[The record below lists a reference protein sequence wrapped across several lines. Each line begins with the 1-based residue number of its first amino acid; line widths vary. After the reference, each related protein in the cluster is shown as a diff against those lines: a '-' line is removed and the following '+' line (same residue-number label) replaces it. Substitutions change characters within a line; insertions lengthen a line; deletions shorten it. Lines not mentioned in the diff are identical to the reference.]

1 MKLSSKWT
9 TGLAV
14 RVVLLAVFVVLLV
27 FASVKL
33 MPAVARTLK
42 SPQALE
48 EFVDRYGAESALVY
62 VLVQATQVV
71 VFVIPGEI
79 VQIAGGYIFGTWLG
93 ALLSVA
99 GIFLGT
105 AIAFFAAR
113 ILGYAVVKALVSPKK
128 MERFE
133 FLIADP
139 KAEIGMFTLF
149 LVPGIPK
156 DSLVYISGLTPIKP
170 LRFFLISM
178 IARFPGL
185 WGAAYIGA
193 NLQERDYLPVWILSG
208 VSLVLFLVGIRFRD
222 RIIDRLH
229 RLRRHTGGAPPGTP
243 PVAPHDA
250 PPDAPTAPQPGPLRA
265 TRFGL
270 FRAARFMLK

>member
-1 MKLSSKWT
+1 MKLPQRWT
-9 TGLAV
+9 RTLAW
-14 RVVLLAVFVVLLV
+14 RVALLAVFIGLLI
-27 FASVKL
+27 FASIRL
-33 MPAVARTLK
+33 TPAVTRIMK
-42 SPQALE
+42 SPAALE
-48 EFVDRYGAESALVY
+48 EFVDRYGPTSALVY

-93 ALLSVA
+93 ALLSFA
-99 GIFLGT
+99 GILLGT
-105 AIAFFAAR
+105 AVAFFAAR
-113 ILGYAVVKALVSPKK
+113 LLGYSVVRALVSPRK

-133 FLIADP
+133 FLISDP

-156 DSLVYISGLTPIKP
+156 DSLVYISGLTPIRP

-208 VSLVLFLVGIRFRD
+208 VSLVLFLVGLRYRD

-229 RLRRHTGGAPPGTP
+229 RLRRHAGDKPPE
-243 PVAPHDA
+243 A
-250 PPDAPTAPQPGPLRA
+250 PPDAEP
-265 TRFGL
+265 
-270 FRAARFMLK
+270 